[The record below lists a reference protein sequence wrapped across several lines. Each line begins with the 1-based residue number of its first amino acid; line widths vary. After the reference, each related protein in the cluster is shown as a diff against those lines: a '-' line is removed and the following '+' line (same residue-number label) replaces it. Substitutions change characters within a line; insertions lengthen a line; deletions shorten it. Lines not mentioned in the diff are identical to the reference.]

1 MAHKR
6 ILENELPDAS
16 SPEEKRPRPPAFPVA
31 RASAEALNATIQKFC
46 SALEPLLRRVVNEE
60 IERALEK
67 HVPAKIQSSTRQI
80 SESASRNLQLQFRN
94 KLSLPIFTGSRIEGE
109 QCCPVQVVLV
119 DATTGQIFT
128 SGSESSTKVEI
139 VVLEGDFEGDEE
151 EDWTDKDFDS
161 HVVREREGKRPLLT
175 GDLLINLK
183 EGIGILGELAFTDNS
198 SWIRSRKFR
207 LGARITT
214 GCGSGI
220 RIREA
225 KTEAFTVKDHR
236 GELYKKHY
244 PPALH
249 DDVWRLDK
257 IGKEGAFH
265 KRLNQEKIFT
275 VQDFLRLLFID
286 QQKLRN
292 VLGNGMSNKMWEGTV
307 EHANTCML
315 DNKLYVYYADAQ
327 HNIGVVFN
335 AICKLLGF
343 LADGQYTLVDELSE
357 VQKVVVAKMVK
368 HAYEHLDELVEYDG
382 IPLINN
388 KSCNLTAL
396 SAVGELPD
404 CQGGQPDHKAQLLG
418 SRVNRHDQ
426 SAEPNDSVWMSYPTD
441 NSIFATPSEIA
452 AGAGFIAQ
460 NVVPETVFSS
470 TLALSQQAIMSP
482 LSSLYETPNFNAYS
496 QRHGCRNDYNGSVG
510 LRNEYTGQG
519 IRNQYDEFNIIQDD
533 WDRNYHEV
541 PGGYYINK
549 FSDQLASGLDN
560 QTLDGSDLAQMQN
573 LINLIHSGT
582 NGQSHNLFS
591 NMGREAFSFSVF
603 RSASNE
609 SCSMSGHRLHG
620 KAYIGWLK
628 LKAALK
634 WGISIRKVAA
644 AKRARLEE
652 IED

>member
-1 MAHKR
+1 MAQKR
-6 ILENELPDAS
+6 ILENELPDAG
-16 SPEEKRPRPPAFPVA
+16 SPEEKRHRPPALKSA
-31 RASAEALNATIQKFC
+31 RAEALNFLTERFC

-80 SESASRNLQLQFRN
+80 NESASGNLQLQFRN

-109 QCCPVQVVLV
+109 QCCPIQVVLV
-119 DATTGQIFT
+119 DVSTGQIIT

-183 EGIGILGELAFTDNS
+183 EGVGVLGELTFTDNS

-207 LGARITT
+207 LGARVAA

-220 RIREA
+220 KIREA
-225 KTEAFTVKDHR
+225 KTGAFTVKDHR

-249 DDVWRLDK
+249 DEVWRLDR

-286 QQKLRN
+286 PQKLRN
-292 VLGNGMSNKMWEGTV
+292 VLGTGMSNKMWEGTV
-307 EHANTCML
+307 EHAKTCML

-327 HNIGVVFN
+327 HNIGVIFN
-335 AICKLLGF
+335 VICKLLGF
-343 LADGQYTLVDELSE
+343 LADGQFILVDELSE
-357 VQKVVVAKMVK
+357 AQKVVTSKMVK
-368 HAYEHLDELVEYDG
+368 HAYEHLDDLVEYDG
-382 IPLINN
+382 SHLIDN

-404 CQGGQPDHKAQLLG
+404 FQGGQPVLG
-418 SRVNRHDQ
+418 SRVNQHEQ
-426 SAEPNDSVWMSYPTD
+426 SAESNDNIWMSYPTE
-441 NSIFATPSEIA
+441 NSNFATPNQIA
-452 AGAGFIAQ
+452 AEAGFITH
-460 NVVPETVFSS
+460 NVMPETVFSS

-482 LSSLYETPNFNAYS
+482 ISSVYETQNFTAYS
-496 QRHGCRNDYNGSVG
+496 QRHGCRNDYGSEG
-510 LRNEYTGQG
+510 LRNEYTGLG
-519 IRNQYDEFNIIQDD
+519 IRNQYGELNVTQDD
-533 WDRNYHEV
+533 WDRSYHEISE
-541 PGGYYINK
+541 GYYFPK
-549 FSDQLASGLDN
+549 FGDPLASELGN
-560 QTLDGSDLAQMQN
+560 QILDGAGLA
-573 LINLIHSGT
+573 HS
-582 NGQSHNLFS
+582 LFS
-591 NMGREAFSFSVF
+591 NMERGEAFSFSVF
-603 RSASNE
+603 TRASDE
-609 SCSMSGHRLHG
+609 SCSMPRHRLHG
-620 KAYIGWLK
+620 KAYICWIK

-634 WGISIRKVAA
+634 WGISIRKVVA
-644 AKRARLEE
+644 AKRARLVE
-652 IED
+652 IGD

>member
-1 MAHKR
+1 MAQKR
-6 ILENELPDAS
+6 ILENELPDAG
-16 SPEEKRPRPPAFPVA
+16 SPEEKRHRPPALK
-31 RASAEALNATIQKFC
+31 SAKALNYLTERFC

-80 SESASRNLQLQFRN
+80 NESASGNLQLQFRN

-109 QCCPVQVVLV
+109 QCCPIQVVLV
-119 DATTGQIFT
+119 DVSTGQIIT

-139 VVLEGDFEGDEE
+139 VVLEGDFEGDGE

-183 EGIGILGELAFTDNS
+183 EGVGILGELTFTDNS

-207 LGARITT
+207 LGARVAA

-220 RIREA
+220 KIREA

-249 DDVWRLDK
+249 DEVWRLDR

-286 QQKLRN
+286 PQKLRN
-292 VLGNGMSNKMWEGTV
+292 VLGTGMSNKMWEGTV
-307 EHANTCML
+307 EHAKTCML

-327 HNIGVVFN
+327 HNIGVIFN
-335 AICKLLGF
+335 VICRLLGF
-343 LADGQYTLVDELSE
+343 LADGQFILVDELSE
-357 VQKVVVAKMVK
+357 AQKVVTSKMVK
-368 HAYEHLDELVEYDG
+368 HAYEHLDDLVEYDG
-382 IPLINN
+382 SHLIDN

-404 CQGGQPDHKAQLLG
+404 FQGGQPGHKAQVLG
-418 SRVNRHDQ
+418 NGVNQHEQ
-426 SAEPNDSVWMSYPTD
+426 SAESNDNIWMSYPTE
-441 NSIFATPSEIA
+441 NSNFATPNQIA
-452 AGAGFIAQ
+452 AEAGFITH
-460 NVVPETVFSS
+460 NVMPETVFSS

-482 LSSLYETPNFNAYS
+482 ISSVYETQNFTAYS
-496 QRHGCRNDYNGSVG
+496 QRLGCRNDYGSEG
-510 LRNEYTGQG
+510 LRNEYTGLG
-519 IRNQYDEFNIIQDD
+519 FRNQYGELNVTQDD
-533 WDRNYHEV
+533 WDRNYHEISE
-541 PGGYYINK
+541 GYYFPK
-549 FSDQLASGLDN
+549 FGDPLASELGN
-560 QTLDGSDLAQMQN
+560 QILDGAGLA
-573 LINLIHSGT
+573 HS
-582 NGQSHNLFS
+582 LFS
-591 NMGREAFSFSVF
+591 NMERGEAFSFSVF
-603 RSASNE
+603 TRTSDE
-609 SCSMSGHRLHG
+609 SCSMSRHRLNG
-620 KAYIGWLK
+620 KAYICWLK

-634 WGISIRKVAA
+634 WGISIRKVVAA
-644 AKRARLEE
+644 KKRARLVE
-652 IED
+652 IVD

>member
-1 MAHKR
+1 MAQKR
-6 ILENELPDAS
+6 ILENELPDAG
-16 SPEEKRPRPPAFPVA
+16 SPEEKRPRPPAFGAA
-31 RASAEALNATIQKFC
+31 RAEALNATVQKFC
-46 SALEPLLRRVVNEE
+46 SALEPLLRRVINEE

-67 HVPAKIQSSTRQI
+67 HVPAKIQSSARQI
-80 SESASRNLQLQFRN
+80 NESASRNLQLQFRN
-94 KLSLPIFTGSRIEGE
+94 RLSLPIFTGSRVEGE
-109 QCCPVQVVLV
+109 QCCPIQVVLV
-119 DATTGQIFT
+119 DASTGHIIT

-183 EGIGILGELAFTDNS
+183 EGIGILGELTFTDNS

-207 LGARITT
+207 LGARITA

-249 DDVWRLDK
+249 DEVWRLDK

-265 KRLNQEKIFT
+265 KRLNHEKIFT

-286 QQKLRN
+286 PQKLRN
-292 VLGNGMSNKMWEGTV
+292 VLGTGMSNKMWEGTV
-307 EHANTCML
+307 EHAKTCML
-315 DNKLYVYYADAQ
+315 GNKLYVYYADAQ
-327 HNIGVVFN
+327 HNIGVIFN
-335 AICKLLGF
+335 VICELLGF
-343 LADGQYTLVDELSE
+343 LADGRYILVDELSE
-357 VQKVVVAKMVK
+357 AQKVIASKIVK
-368 HAYEHLDELVEYDG
+368 HAYGHLDELVEYDG
-382 IPLINN
+382 SHLIDN

-404 CQGGQPDHKAQLLG
+404 SQGGQTDHKAQVLG
-418 SRVNRHDQ
+418 SRVNQHDQ
-426 SAEPNDSVWMSYPTD
+426 STEPNDSVWMSYPTD
-441 NSIFATPSEIA
+441 NSNFATPSQIA
-452 AGAGFIAQ
+452 TGAGFIPQ
-460 NVVPETVFSS
+460 NVVPETVFTS

-482 LSSLYETPNFNAYS
+482 LSSVYETQNFSAYS
-496 QRHGCRNDYNGSVG
+496 QRHGCRNDYGSVG
-510 LRNEYTGQG
+510 LRNEYTGLG
-519 IRNQYDEFNIIQDD
+519 IRNQYGELNYSQDD
-533 WDRNYHEV
+533 WDRNYHEI
-541 PGGYYINK
+541 PEGYYYTKIG
-549 FSDQLASGLDN
+549 DQLASELEN
-560 QTLDGSDLAQMQN
+560 QTLDGAGLAQVQS
-573 LINLIHSGT
+573 LIHIFNSGT
-582 NGQSHNLFS
+582 IGQSHSLFS
-591 NMGREAFSFSVF
+591 NMEGGEAFSFSVF
-603 RSASNE
+603 TPASDE
-609 SCSMSGHRLHG
+609 SCSMSRHRLHG
-620 KAYIGWLK
+620 KAYICWLK

>member
-1 MAHKR
+1 MAQKR
-6 ILENELPDAS
+6 FLENELPDAG
-16 SPEEKRPRPPAFPVA
+16 SPEEKRHRSPAFNGAKADV
-31 RASAEALNATIQKFC
+31 LNILTERFC

-80 SESASRNLQLQFRN
+80 NESASRNLQLQFRN

-109 QCCPVQVVLV
+109 QCCPIQVVLV
-119 DATTGQIFT
+119 DASTGQIIT

-151 EDWTDKDFDS
+151 EDWNDKDFDS
-161 HVVREREGKRPLLT
+161 HVVRERDGKRPLLT

-183 EGIGILGELAFTDNS
+183 EGVGILGELTFTDNS

-207 LGARITT
+207 LGARVAA

-220 RIREA
+220 KIREA

-249 DDVWRLDK
+249 DEVWRLDR

-286 QQKLRN
+286 PQKLRN
-292 VLGNGMSNKMWEGTV
+292 VLGTGMSNKMWEGTV
-307 EHANTCML
+307 EHAKTCML
-315 DNKLYVYYADAQ
+315 DNKLYVYYADAH
-327 HNIGVVFN
+327 HNIGVIFN
-335 AICKLLGF
+335 VICKLLGF
-343 LADGQYTLVDELSE
+343 LADGQFILVDELSE
-357 VQKVVVAKMVK
+357 AQKVVTSKLVK
-368 HAYEHLDELVEYDG
+368 HAYEHLDQLVEYDG
-382 IPLINN
+382 SHVIDN

-404 CQGGQPDHKAQLLG
+404 FQGGQPGDKAQVLG
-418 SRVNRHDQ
+418 SRVNQHDQ
-426 SAEPNDSVWMSYPTD
+426 SAEPNDNIWMSYPTE
-441 NSIFATPSEIA
+441 NSNFATPSQIA
-452 AGAGFIAQ
+452 AGAGFITH
-460 NVVPETVFSS
+460 NVMPETVFSS

-482 LSSLYETPNFNAYS
+482 ISSVYETQNFTAYS
-496 QRHGCRNDYNGSVG
+496 QRHGCRNDYGSEG
-510 LRNEYTGQG
+510 LRNEYTGLG
-519 IRNQYDEFNIIQDD
+519 IRNQFGELNVTQDD
-533 WDRNYHEV
+533 WDRNYHEISE
-541 PGGYYINK
+541 GYYFPK
-549 FSDQLASGLDN
+549 FGDPLVSDLGN
-560 QTLDGSDLAQMQN
+560 QILDGAGLA
-573 LINLIHSGT
+573 HS
-582 NGQSHNLFS
+582 LFS
-591 NMGREAFSFSVF
+591 NMERGEAFSFSVF
-603 RSASNE
+603 TPASDE
-609 SCSMSGHRLHG
+609 SCSLSKHRLHG
-620 KAYIGWLK
+620 KAYICWIK

-634 WGISIRKVAA
+634 WGISIRKVVA
-644 AKRARLEE
+644 AKRARLVE